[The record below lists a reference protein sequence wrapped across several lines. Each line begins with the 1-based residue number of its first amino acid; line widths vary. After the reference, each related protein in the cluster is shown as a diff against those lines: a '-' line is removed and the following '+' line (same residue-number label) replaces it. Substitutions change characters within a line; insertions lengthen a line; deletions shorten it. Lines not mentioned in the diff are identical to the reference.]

1 MRIGFGFDTHQL
13 VENRPLMI
21 GGISIEHTKGS
32 LGHSDGDV
40 LIHSICDALLG
51 AMGLADI
58 GTHFPDYDPKLAG
71 IDSKILLRQVV
82 EMMSEKGFSI
92 NNIDTTIVLQ
102 QPKLV
107 PYIQQMK
114 ESLCP
119 ILAISINQMAIKAK
133 TSEKLG
139 FIGRE
144 EGVSAYAV
152 VLIEARRT
160 VKGAKHPFQKPRVK
174 S

>member
-1 MRIGFGFDTHQL
+1 
-13 VENRPLMI
+13 
-21 GGISIEHTKGS
+21 
-32 LGHSDGDV
+32 
-40 LIHSICDALLG
+40 
-51 AMGLADI
+51 
-58 GTHFPDYDPKLAG
+58 
-71 IDSKILLRQVV
+71 
-82 EMMSEKGFSI
+82 
-92 NNIDTTIVLQ
+92 
-102 QPKLV
+102 V

>member
-32 LGHSDGDV
+32 LGHSDGDA

-51 AMGLADI
+51 AMGLSDI

-71 IDSKILLRQVV
+71 IDSKILLRKVMEIMTDQ
-82 EMMSEKGFSI
+82 GFTI

-102 QPKLV
+102 KPKLM
-107 PYIQQMK
+107 PFIQEMK
-114 ESLCP
+114 ETLCP
-119 ILAISINQMAIKAK
+119 ILNLKFNQMSIKAK
-133 TSEKLG
+133 TSEKMG

-144 EGVSAYAV
+144 EGLSAYAV
-152 VLIEARRT
+152 VLIEAM
-160 VKGAKHPFQKPRVK
+160 
-174 S
+174 